1 MIIDEHLQREAY
13 LVQAVFAR
21 RRASAG
27 LRPQKDRNEQSCQN
41 GNNGDNHEQ
50 FDQTEGLSHVGGC

>member
-27 LRPQKDRNEQSCQN
+27 FGPEEDRNEQSCQN
-41 GNNGDNHEQ
+41 GNNGDNHQQ
-50 FDQTEGLSHVGGC
+50 FEQTEGLSHVGGC